1 MHARR
6 NSRGAFGVVVLITL
20 VLGLMPSFGAYAE
33 QGSDSAQLPAGTYWY
48 NGDVTFSTIDK
59 NNGFTAEEWND
70 YRDNGFDGEGNALGI
85 AGSFHLV
92 AFDSLSASKEFY
104 GNVLA
109 KKVTSNGDFGTD
121 SRFDDSYG
129 HSTLSYI
136 QDYQG
141 NHSHFGATDFTKQ
154 AVVFGSNSTTFG
166 LFANESSGHQ
176 IINYKNSSTSG
187 TIVKF
192 PAAIAQDLD
201 SSSEPFIDLDAV
213 KQEMKSLSTGLAT
226 RSSAG
231 GATYDFSNAGSKRI
245 SYTLD
250 SGCAYLSLPASELA
264 KSGSTTDIVGLPDD
278 GLGTLVINVD
288 CEGSSVTLPEQIN
301 LYLGGK
307 AASFGDVDD
316 DTGFVLWNF
325 YNCTGQSITATNMV
339 GSILAP
345 GASLTLDGNA
355 CGTFIAD
362 TINVKGK
369 TSTRPFHGTFEP
381 VEATTSV
388 GISASIT
395 WDDGDDA
402 DGVRPDSVTVDIIRT
417 AHDGS
422 VHAAGTF
429 SLSET
434 NGWKGSVSGLPAA
447 DDEGNEYSYSLKE
460 ENIAGYE
467 GEVSL
472 VSTPVKD
479 DLGNV
484 SYEFSLVNTHKVK
497 TVDITVKVNWKDGDN
512 ASDKRPDSV
521 TARLY
526 VLSADGKKTP
536 VEGVADKV
544 LSSKNGW
551 SSSWD
556 GLPANKAGERIAY
569 TVDEVDVPEG
579 YELTDVSCVQEDGS
593 YVFTVTNSAKDVAP
607 SPSKP
612 NAQSA
617 DGASGKSSAQGG
629 SRSEVAKKASSNDGQ
644 SSLPNTGDDSRIGA
658 VTLFAVGLLCVAAAA
673 RHMRRDERG

>member
-1 MHARR
+1 MRARR
-6 NSRGAFGVVVLITL
+6 NSRGALGVVVLITL

-33 QGSDSAQLPAGTYWY
+33 QGSDSAQLPTGTYWY
-48 NGDVTFSTIDK
+48 NGDVSFSTIDK

-70 YRDNGFDGEGNALGI
+70 YRDYGGDGNGNALGI
-85 AGSFHLV
+85 AGSFYLV
-92 AFDSLSASKEFY
+92 AFDSLSTSKEVY

-109 KKVTSNGDFGTD
+109 KKVTGNVDFGID
-121 SRFDDSYG
+121 SRFNDAYG
-129 HSTLSYI
+129 HSALSYI

-141 NHSHFGATDFTKQ
+141 THSLFGNASFTKQ

-187 TIVKF
+187 KVVGF
-192 PAAIAQDLD
+192 PAAIGQDPD

-213 KQEMKSLSTGLAT
+213 SQEMKSLSTGLAT
-226 RSSAG
+226 RSSVG
-231 GATYDFSNAGSKRI
+231 GATYDFSNAGSKQI

-264 KSGSTTDIVGLPDD
+264 KSGSTIDIVGLPDD
-278 GLGTLVINVD
+278 GSGTLVINID

-362 TINVKGK
+362 AINVKGK
-369 TSTRPFHGTFEP
+369 TSARPFHGAFEP

-388 GISASIT
+388 DISASIT

-402 DGVRPDSVTVDIIRT
+402 DGVRPDSITVDIIRT

-422 VHAAGTF
+422 EHAAGTL

-460 ENIAGYE
+460 ENVAGYE

-472 VSTPVKD
+472 VLTPVKD

-497 TVDITVKVNWKDGDN
+497 TVDITVKVNWKDGGN

-536 VEGVADKV
+536 RRRRRGQGVQQQKRLVGVVGRSSRQQGRGADR
-544 LSSKNGW
+544 LHRRRGRRSR
-551 SSSWD
+551 
-556 GLPANKAGERIAY
+556 GL
-569 TVDEVDVPEG
+569 
-579 YELTDVSCVQEDGS
+579 
-593 YVFTVTNSAKDVAP
+593 
-607 SPSKP
+607 
-612 NAQSA
+612 
-617 DGASGKSSAQGG
+617 
-629 SRSEVAKKASSNDGQ
+629 
-644 SSLPNTGDDSRIGA
+644 
-658 VTLFAVGLLCVAAAA
+658 
-673 RHMRRDERG
+673 